1 MTGDLI
7 GVNARRRAAEIVAAR
22 SGGEVWEWQPGQF
35 IVRPRGVG
43 ASVQAANPLPTVA
56 MIPTRAFDPASLPIS
71 SPFPSLLPAAP
82 QIIPAAGD
90 FPLAIPIPTPQ
101 MPSQSVEIRN
111 EPLLNFLSDAEE
123 IIPSQ
128 TEANPRTA
136 PGAIGS
142 GPGEAGREPG
152 SRERKERKAP
162 ILTEKEKAISEGRA
176 ETVAARK
183 AQALEKARAK
193 GRILGADDPIFPT
206 PRKKAQRKAPRRKK
220 RKPSTTRPDVS
231 QPLRRLLS
239 PSVNE

>member
-35 IVRPRGVG
+35 IVRPRGGG
-43 ASVQAANPLPTVA
+43 AVVQAANPLPTVA
-56 MIPTRAFDPASLPIS
+56 MIPTRAFDPAAIPIS
-71 SPFPSLLPAAP
+71 SPFPTLLPASP

-90 FPLAIPIPTPQ
+90 FPLAIPISPAPISTQP
-101 MPSQSVEIRN
+101 VEIRN

-123 IIPSQ
+123 IPSQ
-128 TEANPRTA
+128 TETNPR
-136 PGAIGS
+136 AIAGPLSS
-142 GPGEAGREPG
+142 GPGEASREPRR
-152 SRERKERKAP
+152 RERKERKAP
-162 ILTEKEKAISEGRA
+162 ILTERQKAIAEGRA

-193 GRILGADDPIFPT
+193 GRKLGADDPIFPA
-206 PRKKAQRKAPRRKK
+206 PRKKAQRKAPRRAK
-220 RKPSTTRPDVS
+220 RKPTLPPDVN

>member
-43 ASVQAANPLPTVA
+43 AVTQAANPLPTVA
-56 MIPTRAFDPASLPIS
+56 MIPTRSFDPSALPIS
-71 SPFPSLLPAAP
+71 SPFPTLLPAAP

-90 FPLAIPIPTPQ
+90 FPLAIPISTPQ
-101 MPSQSVEIRN
+101 MPTQSVEIRN
-111 EPLLNFLSDAEE
+111 EPLLNFLSDAQE
-123 IIPSQ
+123 IPSQ
-128 TEANPRTA
+128 TETNQGAA
-136 PGAIGS
+136 PSALGS
-142 GPGEAGREPG
+142 GPGETSREPG
-152 SRERKERKAP
+152 SRERKERKART
-162 ILTEKEKAISEGRA
+162 LTEKEKAISEGRA

-193 GRILGADDPIFPT
+193 GRKLGADDPIFPA

-231 QPLRRLLS
+231 QPLRRFLS
-239 PSVNE
+239 KTVT